1 MYYLR
6 TLGPLVL
13 DHRFRRMMDALL
25 RTAEAIYEAR
35 GLRFRARWTSTYLL
49 LSESG
54 PLGVMDIADGIG
66 LTHPAVI
73 TILEE
78 MAAASVIR
86 SVADRTDR
94 RRRQV
99 ALSRR
104 GRELKPELVRVWEEL
119 AAAQAGRFMAEG
131 CDIVAV
137 LNGVEDGL
145 VERSLTA
152 EVLERLET
160 RESVPLPKKR
170 LRRQC

>member
-1 MYYLR
+1 MHYLR

-13 DHRFRRMMDALL
+13 DHRFRRMMDVLL

-49 LSESG
+49 LAESG
-54 PLGVMDIADGIG
+54 PLGVMDIAGGIG
-66 LTHPAVI
+66 ITHPAVI

-78 MAAASVIR
+78 MAAAGVVTSVTDR
-86 SVADRTDR
+86 SDR

-99 ALSRR
+99 ALTRR
-104 GRELKPELVRVWEEL
+104 GLKLKPELLRLWEEL
-119 AAAQAGRFMAEG
+119 AVAQAERFMAEG

-145 VERSLTA
+145 VERSLSA
-152 EVLERLET
+152 EVLQRLEA
-160 RESVPLPKKR
+160 RESRKPASTR
-170 LRRQC
+170 